1 MSLLPPSLDPLVMK
15 VVAQPPVPSRDWQP
29 PRSFNERLFTRP
41 PQSACRSLRFV
52 YYCRGGSS
60 VDGISMEPSSTA
72 FRRAVA
78 LLTIAASLHW
88 RPPRLVRGG
97 ASSAWGVYRRSAP
110 HVVRGELVNRHAI
123 VTNHR
128 RAHDRFNRHHRFG
141 ELSLPYAPYLVD
153 TGEPPGAPVF
163 ADGDDVGAQVV
174 PYERPVC
181 VRPLIIKIKVRHAG
195 HLPRVIYG
203 RPPIC

>member
-1 MSLLPPSLDPLVMK
+1 MRS
-15 VVAQPPVPSRDWQP
+15 SRIIAGP
-29 PRSFNERLFTRP
+29 TIVSIGTI
-41 PQSACRSLRFV
+41 
-52 YYCRGGSS
+52 GS
-60 VDGISMEPSSTA
+60 EN
-72 FRRAVA
+72 FRC
-78 LLTIAASLHW
+78 
-88 RPPRLVRGG
+88 
-97 ASSAWGVYRRSAP
+97 
-110 HVVRGELVNRHAI
+110 
-123 VTNHR
+123 
-128 RAHDRFNRHHRFG
+128 
-141 ELSLPYAPYLVD
+141 APYLVD